1 MQAQRQES
9 PGLPRTRGCC
19 DSLHNRSVSPV
30 SSLDDEVLWMLLTKV
45 QSTFLQS
52 DKFDRLYRLK
62 DLNAKAPEEL
72 KAYCECM
79 DYYRYMW
86 LKHTAQ
92 CMMSVYTFFDC
103 AFLQSQFWEMPEG
116 AEGI

>member
-1 MQAQRQES
+1 
-9 PGLPRTRGCC
+9 
-19 DSLHNRSVSPV
+19 
-30 SSLDDEVLWMLLTKV
+30 MLLTKQV
-45 QSTFLQS
+45 RVHSTVLQS
-52 DKFDRLYRLK
+52 DMFDQLYRLK

-86 LKHTAQ
+86 LNRTAQ
-92 CMMSVYTFFDC
+92 CMMSAYTFFDC